1 MDQKIKNYESRRDFE
16 SERISAVMPKEKYN
30 NNRSESLSYIG
41 ENKKLILNSLKFR
54 NQMKNQINHFRSKS
68 ESRVG
73 TLNLKVPE
81 AIKYRMERE

>member
-1 MDQKIKNYESRRDFE
+1 MMDQKIKNYDSRRDFE

-54 NQMKNQINHFRSKS
+54 NQMKNQINHF
-68 ESRVG
+68 
-73 TLNLKVPE
+73 T
-81 AIKYRMERE
+81 I